1 MCQHAGNL
9 PLVFVKRTN
18 KIFLTLICLFGLN
31 TFAEDHQDPS
41 IDISDE
47 LESINYEI
55 LDLEVSYEMG
65 EDTYDINLDVKDI
78 QNELLFHEYQ
88 IGTPKDENSNWNESE
103 QMILEAKIKLQALQE
118 KIKVEGDWGQLRF
131 RIVDFKGEDPGQ
143 VKLRY
148 NYGF

>member
-9 PLVFVKRTN
+9 PLVFVKRTS